1 MIELTLTEEQAKIV
15 SRACE
20 FYARMRLGQFGE
32 IAWHC
37 AEKHY
42 TDHPEE
48 AQMAWLL
55 LRHYIYP
62 DLQGPGHSYG
72 IGKFEDADMAFDV
85 HQVIRYAMGDD
96 RVPFSYLELPKCERL
111 DGHG

>member
-15 SRACE
+15 SKACE
-20 FYARMRLGQFGE
+20 FYARIRMGQFGE

-42 TDHPEE
+42 TECPEE
-48 AQMAWLL
+48 AQLAWLA
-55 LRHYIYP
+55 LRHFIYP

-72 IGKFEDADMAFDV
+72 IGKFEDADMAYDV
-85 HQVIRYAMGDD
+85 HQVIRHTMGFGP
-96 RVPFSYLELPKCERL
+96 VPFSYHELPKCQRL
-111 DGHG
+111 DDHG